1 MKLFRLSNLCSLG
14 FASLLAVLLYWT
26 SQSVQQAEDVLA
38 QKQQAVASEDES
50 LKVLSTEWDY
60 LTRPQRL
67 EELARDRLKMVPP
80 DSGETIVSD
89 PDALP
94 DMPPA
99 ESILIDTGRAA
110 SAEAAPA
117 PTISNA
123 ERENFGALIEQI
135 GSEGDAP

>member
-14 FASLLAVLLYWT
+14 FAGILAALLYWT
-26 SQSVQQAEDVLA
+26 SQAVQQAESVLA
-38 QKQQAVASEDES
+38 EKRQAVASEDES
-50 LKVLSTEWDY
+50 LKVLGTEWDY

-80 DSGETIVSD
+80 DSGEMVVSD
-89 PDALP
+89 PDSLP

-99 ESILIDTGRAA
+99 ESIMIDTGSGTSA
-110 SAEAAPA
+110 STPA

-135 GSEGDAP
+135 GAEGDAP